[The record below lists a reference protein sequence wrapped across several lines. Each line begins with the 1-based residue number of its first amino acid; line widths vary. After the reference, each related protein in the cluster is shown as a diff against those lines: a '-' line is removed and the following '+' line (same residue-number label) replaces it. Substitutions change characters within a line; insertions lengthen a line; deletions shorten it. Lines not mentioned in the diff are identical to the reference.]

1 MLGSIAE
8 FARAE
13 ALNNSVTTLGGPG
26 TAEVAPEGRAGVVRV
41 RRQGARA
48 DPRSAGFCPR
58 RVNAFRRT
66 HMYYSYS
73 YYRLP
78 E

>member
-26 TAEVAPEGRAGVVRV
+26 TAEVAPEGREGVVRD
-41 RRQGARA
+41 RRQGSS
-48 DPRSAGFCPR
+48 DNPGWAGKDRR
-58 RVNAFRRT
+58 RVK
-66 HMYYSYS
+66 
-73 YYRLP
+73 RL
-78 E
+78 ELLVL